1 MAIGIRIVRRLLA
14 RLTVAA
20 ALLAVGLLPM
30 TASAQDGSLQLKLR
44 RTFGYSWGSD
54 IQGSFLLSAEG
65 PGDLEQVT
73 FHVDDQVL
81 ESVSAPPFQA
91 RLHTG
96 DYPLGPHRLWAKGT
110 LDDGSEVVSNEI
122 LAEFVDPSAGW
133 ESAAGMLIPILVI
146 VGLAIAARGRLHRRF
161 QPEVQARRV
170 RLFRRRHL
178 SPLQSA
184 PEPPLPGP
192 QPRHRQEARTLPP
205 LRQVVARASGL
216 GRATDGCRSAP
227 VGRSFAGSNSRGA
240 GRGLTPPGRRFPLCR
255 LRPRRTPPCST
266 TALDRAAW

>member
-1 MAIGIRIVRRLLA
+1 MAVGIRLARRLLA

-65 PGDLEQVT
+65 PGGLEQVT
-73 FHVDDQVL
+73 FYVDDQVL
-81 ESVSAPPFQA
+81 ESVSAPLFQA

-96 DYPLGPHRLWAKGT
+96 DYTLGAHRLWAEGT
-110 LDDGSEVVSNEI
+110 LGDGSDVVSNEI

-146 VGLAIAARGRLHRRF
+146 MGLAIAAGAVFTAVSSRKYKPGVYGSSGGAICPRCNLPLSRHFLAPNLGIGKKLERCPHCGKWSRMPRASAEQLTAAEARLLGEVSSEAP
-161 QPEVQARRV
+161 PEMQAEGLRRRV
-170 RLFRRRHL
+170 
-178 SPLQSA
+178 
-184 PEPPLPGP
+184 
-192 QPRHRQEARTLPP
+192 
-205 LRQVVARASGL
+205 
-216 GRATDGCRSAP
+216 DD
-227 VGRSFAGSNSRGA
+227 SR
-240 GRGLTPPGRRFPLCR
+240 FV
-255 LRPRRTPPCST
+255 
-266 TALDRAAW
+266 D

>member
-1 MAIGIRIVRRLLA
+1 
-14 RLTVAA
+14 
-20 ALLAVGLLPM
+20 M

-65 PGDLEQVT
+65 PGGLEQVT

-96 DYPLGPHRLWAKGT
+96 DYPLGPHRLWAEGT
-110 LDDGSEVVSNEI
+110 FGDGSEVVSNEI

-146 VGLAIAARGRLHRRF
+146 VGLAIAAGSALTAISSRHYKPGVYGSAGGAICPRCNLPLSRHFLAPNLGMGKKLERCPHCGKWSLVPRASVEQLRAAEARLLGEVSPEAT
-161 QPEVQARRV
+161 PEVQAEGLR
-170 RLFRRRHL
+170 
-178 SPLQSA
+178 
-184 PEPPLPGP
+184 
-192 QPRHRQEARTLPP
+192 
-205 LRQVVARASGL
+205 RQV
-216 GRATDGCRSAP
+216 DD
-227 VGRSFAGSNSRGA
+227 SR
-240 GRGLTPPGRRFPLCR
+240 FV
-255 LRPRRTPPCST
+255 
-266 TALDRAAW
+266 D